1 MLRIFVAIVV
11 IVGLLILVALQIEDT
26 SSPMF
31 SEIGTLVVDGNAE
44 IVQATPDG
52 NVLVYTNSQRNSL
65 DIVGLADPSSPSLL
79 ASVELPGEPTSV
91 AIGPKGNWALAA
103 VVVADT
109 PDGVAPPDQRLP
121 GVLAIVDIREPASA
135 AVISTIGIGHQPDS
149 IAVSS
154 SGYELLAILA
164 IENEPVVVA
173 DGLVTKDEGPGND
186 GDISLPGAVQIV
198 AVNPESPGNWSVA
211 TVELPASLL
220 RDAQMLFSDDPQP
233 EFVALS
239 PGKHIVAVSLQ
250 ENNGIVLIDPV
261 AHEVIGAFSL
271 GQVMDRAA
279 DLADDGDIDFSSTYP
294 ADAEEQAL
302 AGTRFPDAV
311 AFSPDGQYILSAD
324 EGELPLTGGRGF
336 SIWALDGT
344 YAWDDRGEIEQLAAE
359 AGLYPDER
367 SARKG
372 IEIEGITAGRIRNR
386 DYAFAVSERGSFLVI
401 YDITN
406 PPAPEF
412 VQLLPT
418 GAGPEGVIVI
428 PDRELVVVA
437 AEESGSLHIY
447 QLIPDGS

>member
-1 MLRIFVAIVV
+1 
-11 IVGLLILVALQIEDT
+11 
-26 SSPMF
+26 
-31 SEIGTLVVDGNAE
+31 
-44 IVQATPDG
+44 
-52 NVLVYTNSQRNSL
+52 
-65 DIVGLADPSSPSLL
+65 
-79 ASVELPGEPTSV
+79 
-91 AIGPKGNWALAA
+91 
-103 VVVADT
+103 
-109 PDGVAPPDQRLP
+109 
-121 GVLAIVDIREPASA
+121 
-135 AVISTIGIGHQPDS
+135 
-149 IAVSS
+149 
-154 SGYELLAILA
+154 
-164 IENEPVVVA
+164 
-173 DGLVTKDEGPGND
+173 
-186 GDISLPGAVQIV
+186 
-198 AVNPESPGNWSVA
+198 
-211 TVELPASLL
+211 
-220 RDAQMLFSDDPQP
+220 
-233 EFVALS
+233 
-239 PGKHIVAVSLQ
+239 
-250 ENNGIVLIDPV
+250 
-261 AHEVIGAFSL
+261 
-271 GQVMDRAA
+271 MDRAA